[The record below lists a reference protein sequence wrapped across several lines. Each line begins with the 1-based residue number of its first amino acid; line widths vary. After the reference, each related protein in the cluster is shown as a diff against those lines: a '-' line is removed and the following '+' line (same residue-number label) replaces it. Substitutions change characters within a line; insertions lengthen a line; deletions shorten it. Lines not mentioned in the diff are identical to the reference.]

1 MDRISNYYS
10 LSNRDTT
17 SHKIYV
23 ILDTCKDLAGK
34 EKDRN
39 SIFSDDNN
47 IFKVRRDKWIKIK

>member
-39 SIFSDDNN
+39 SIFSDGNN
-47 IFKVRRDKWIKIK
+47 IFKVRRDK